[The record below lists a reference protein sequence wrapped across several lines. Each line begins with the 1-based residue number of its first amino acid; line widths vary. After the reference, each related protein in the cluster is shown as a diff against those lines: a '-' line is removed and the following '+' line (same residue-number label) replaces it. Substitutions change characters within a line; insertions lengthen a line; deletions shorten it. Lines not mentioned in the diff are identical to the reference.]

1 MRRYLIEFGMGMD
14 FHGQD
19 VSKAAVKAAKNA
31 ISNSCL
37 CGLQEVLGMEDLNQ
51 VKIKVTIAA
60 PRPEE
65 IDCQQVAE
73 CFPIGS
79 VTVQAVDGGLHVPGL
94 YLPQFGD
101 RDDSIEVAV
110 AAVEVVVPKQNAVS
124 E

>member
-19 VSKAAVKAAKNA
+19 VSKAAVKAAKTQFQQLLVRPA
-31 ISNSCL
+31 RGSGDGRS
-37 CGLQEVLGMEDLNQ
+37 QQ
-51 VKIKVTIAA
+51 VKIKVTIAV

-79 VTVQAVDGGLHVPGL
+79 VTVQAVDGGLHFPRFVPA
-94 YLPQFGD
+94 
-101 RDDSIEVAV
+101 SIWR
-110 AAVEVVVPKQNAVS
+110 PR
-124 E
+124 

>member
-31 ISNSCL
+31 FSISCL

-73 CFPIGS
+73 CFPKGS
-79 VTVQAVDGGLHVPGL
+79 VTDPAVAGGLHFPGL

-110 AAVEVVVPKQNAVS
+110 AAVEVVGPKQNAVS

>member
-79 VTVQAVDGGLHVPGL
+79 VIVQAVDGGLHFPGL

>member
-1 MRRYLIEFGMGMD
+1 MGMD

-79 VTVQAVDGGLHVPGL
+79 VTVQAVDGGLHFPGL

-101 RDDSIEVAV
+101 HDDSIEVAV

>member
-31 ISNSCL
+31 ISNS
-37 CGLQEVLGMEDLNQ
+37 GLQEVLGMEDLNQ

-79 VTVQAVDGGLHVPGL
+79 VTVQSVDGGLHFPGL

>member
-1 MRRYLIEFGMGMD
+1 M
-14 FHGQD
+14 
-19 VSKAAVKAAKNA
+19 KA
-31 ISNSCL
+31 
-37 CGLQEVLGMEDLNQ
+37 
-51 VKIKVTIAA
+51 KVTIAV

-65 IDCQQVAE
+65 VNHQQVAD

-79 VTVQAVDGGLHVPGL
+79 VEVQAVNGGLHFPGL

-110 AAVEVVVPKQNAVS
+110 AAVEVVIPERNAVP

>member
-65 IDCQQVAE
+65 IDWQSA
-73 CFPIGS
+73 FPLE
-79 VTVQAVDGGLHVPGL
+79 A
-94 YLPQFGD
+94 LPFRQ
-101 RDDSIEVAV
+101 
-110 AAVEVVVPKQNAVS
+110 
-124 E
+124 

>member
-73 CFPIGS
+73 
-79 VTVQAVDGGLHVPGL
+79 
-94 YLPQFGD
+94 
-101 RDDSIEVAV
+101 
-110 AAVEVVVPKQNAVS
+110 
-124 E
+124 

>member
-79 VTVQAVDGGLHVPGL
+79 VTVRAVDGGLHFPGL

>member
-1 MRRYLIEFGMGMD
+1 MKRYIIEFGIGLD

-19 VSKAAVKAAKNA
+19 VSKAAAKAAKNA
-31 ISNSCL
+31 ISGSCL
-37 CGLQEVLGMEDLNQ
+37 CGLSEVLGMEDLSQ
-51 VKIKVTIAA
+51 VKVRVTIAT

-65 IDCQQVAE
+65 VDYQQVAD
-73 CFPIGS
+73 CIPIGS
-79 VTVQAVDGGLHVPGL
+79 VEVQAVEGGLHFPGL

-110 AAVEVVVPKQNAVS
+110 AAVEVVIPEQNAVS

>member
-60 PRPEE
+60 P
-65 IDCQQVAE
+65 
-73 CFPIGS
+73 
-79 VTVQAVDGGLHVPGL
+79 VDGGLHFPGL

>member
-31 ISNSCL
+31 ISNSCYVV
-37 CGLQEVLGMEDLNQ
+37 LQELRGMEVLNK

-60 PRPEE
+60 PSPEE
-65 IDCQQVAE
+65 IVCQQVAE
-73 CFPIGS
+73 SFPIGS
-79 VTVQAVDGGLHVPGL
+79 FTVQAVDGGLHFPGL

-101 RDDSIEVAV
+101 HDDSIEVAV

>member
-73 CFPIGS
+73 CFPSGS
-79 VTVQAVDGGLHVPGL
+79 VTVQAVDGGLHFPGL

>member
-37 CGLQEVLGMEDLNQ
+37 CGLQEVLGREDLNQ
-51 VKIKVTIAA
+51 VKIKGTIAA

-79 VTVQAVDGGLHVPGL
+79 VTVQAVDGCLHFPGL

>member
-1 MRRYLIEFGMGMD
+1 MNRYIIEFGIGMD

-19 VSKAAVKAAKNA
+19 VSKAAAKAAKNA
-31 ISNSCL
+31 ISSGCL
-37 CGLQEVLGMEDLNQ
+37 CGLSEVLAMDDLSQ
-51 VKIKVTIAA
+51 IEVKVTIAS

-65 IDCQQVAE
+65 VDHRQVAD

-79 VTVQAVDGGLHVPGL
+79 VEVHAVEGGLHFPGM
-94 YLPQFGD
+94 YLPKFGD

-110 AAVEVVVPKQNAVS
+110 AAVEVVIPKRYVVS